1 MKSLLVGFLCLMS
14 VVAQATSTA
23 TVKEILTQNI
33 GMASGVVNDGSACDL
48 EVNDSVLPGHLVV
61 YAGIHANVT
70 VMVFPVGNWEINT
83 SSQTLTFFIDS
94 TKENFVKM
102 SFDPI
107 SLKIKNFTSISK
119 TDSLPGNIC
128 LLN

>member
-1 MKSLLVGFLCLMS
+1 MKYLLVGFLCLMS
-14 VVAQATSTA
+14 VAAQATSTA

-33 GMASGVVNDGSACDL
+33 GMATGVVNDGSACDL

-70 VMVFPVGNWEINT
+70 VMVFPVGNWELNT
-83 SSQTLTFFIDS
+83 STQTLTFFVDS
-94 TKENFVKM
+94 TKENFVQM
-102 SFDPI
+102 SFDAV
-107 SLKIKNFTSISK
+107 SLKIKSFAGFSN
-119 TDSLPGNIC
+119 TDLLPGNTC

>member
-1 MKSLLVGFLCLMS
+1 
-14 VVAQATSTA
+14 
-23 TVKEILTQNI
+23 
-33 GMASGVVNDGSACDL
+33 
-48 EVNDSVLPGHLVV
+48 VNDSVLPGHLVV

-70 VMVFPVGNWEINT
+70 VMVFPVGNWEVNT
-83 SSQTLTFFIDS
+83 SSQTLTFFVDS